1 MGISFDENM
10 WVERAVRRL
19 RAAGSSEAEEQA
31 ALNKYV
37 EDLTYIRNL
46 SKVVEWCNGQR
57 LLVEFVPRDGG
68 DYWWEERRI
77 TVCKNTSLQYQLHV
91 LLHECGHHLIGKP
104 KPHKR
109 FGMGYGNHE
118 AAEKKTIHHKLDIL
132 EEEFEAWHLGWQLGR
147 QLNVL
152 KISDKQAFDKNR
164 TRSLKLYVDWAA
176 KSWKKPV
183 TKKRK

>member
-1 MGISFDENM
+1 MGITFDENR
-10 WVERAVRRL
+10 WLERAVRRL

-31 ALNKYV
+31 ALDKYL
-37 EDLTYIRNL
+37 EDLNHIRNL
-46 SKVVEWCNGQR
+46 SKVVEWCKRQR
-57 LLVEFVPRDGG
+57 LLVEFVSNGG
-68 DYWWEERRI
+68 GEYWWEERRI
-77 TVCKNTSLQYQLHV
+77 TVCKDTTTQHQLHV
-91 LLHECGHHLIGKP
+91 LLHECGHHLIGRP

-109 FGMGYGNHE
+109 FGMGYGNDE

-147 QLNVL
+147 QLKVL

-164 TRSLKLYVDWAA
+164 TRSMKLYVDWAS
-176 KSWKKPV
+176 KSWKKAV